1 MILSLPKFKIEST
14 VNLKEII
21 EKLGK
26 SRVIFSTTLGF
37 MKLGILSILTITN
50 IYIIQQI

>member
-1 MILSLPKFKIEST
+1 MFILSCYLQLKPIFQEKVILSLPKFKIEST

-26 SRVIFSTTLGF
+26 FRLFC
-37 MKLGILSILTITN
+37 ILL
-50 IYIIQQI
+50 